1 MRSHA
6 HADRSGGD
14 TASEPTLTCCATLLA
29 VYFILA
35 TSMFGVGMPAGRR
48 LRVRVRA
55 SVGMPRRHRP
65 LTTPAKP
72 TDALPLPTDCDRLV
86 LLPPLYLPLSP
97 TASPP
102 PPRHHLHPTPQVT
115 SCPV

>member
-35 TSMFGVGMPAGRR
+35 TSMFGVGMPAGTDH
-48 LRVRVRA
+48 
-55 SVGMPRRHRP
+55 SRP
-65 LTTPAKP
+65 LPSPLTPYH
-72 TDALPLPTDCDRLV
+72 C
-86 LLPPLYLPLSP
+86 LL
-97 TASPP
+97 TAIDSY
-102 PPRHHLHPTPQVT
+102 
-115 SCPV
+115 

>member
-55 SVGMPRRHRP
+55 SVGMPAGTDHSRP
-65 LTTPAKP
+65 LPS
-72 TDALPLPTDCDRLV
+72 PLMPYHC
-86 LLPPLYLPLSP
+86 LLTAIDSYCFPLSTSP
-97 TASPP
+97 SPRPP
-102 PPRHHLHPTPQVT
+102 PPLPPATTSTP
-115 SCPV
+115 PRR